1 MAKFLYPLNL
11 KWLKKGSGRRMRKK
25 NGLLRKLCRMGK
37 MVEEIMGRRRR
48 IGYDFKCCS
57 CHDPFSN
64 FKEERVLKFKDEEEK
79 LTGLPVCGY

>member
-1 MAKFLYPLNL
+1 
-11 KWLKKGSGRRMRKK
+11 
-25 NGLLRKLCRMGK
+25 MGK